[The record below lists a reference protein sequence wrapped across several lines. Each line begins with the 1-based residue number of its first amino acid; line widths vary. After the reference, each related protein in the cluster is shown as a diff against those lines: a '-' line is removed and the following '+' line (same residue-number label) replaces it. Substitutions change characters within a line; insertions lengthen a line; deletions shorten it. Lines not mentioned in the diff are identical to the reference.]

1 MSEFADKYIAYLAS
15 VRRYS
20 QRTCDIYKDVLE
32 RFEKFTFDEEAGA
45 STSSATANAESEL
58 LAGRHEAA
66 VAAGAGQA
74 CGIAPAETASPRNG
88 GTEGGVYK
96 IVANEVRNYE
106 VHLLDGEKLRAR
118 TVNLHLSV
126 LSGYCRFLM
135 KEGVLRSNP
144 VRLTPRPKT
153 ARRLPS
159 VLREDAMESYFEATK
174 TWASPESLELLQ
186 SLGDGQAG
194 RKTANELYTR
204 RLYRLIVLLLYST
217 GMRRSELIGLNAAS
231 VDFGRKVIK
240 VRGKG
245 DKMREIPMIDGLS
258 KEISLYLHA
267 VDTMAGSARTGE
279 SPLLQTLKGER
290 LYPVFVDRVIKEE
303 LGQVEGI
310 SGKKSPHVL
319 RHTLATE
326 LLDDGTD
333 LNSIKELLGHSSLAA
348 TQVYTHNSI
357 EKLKNVYNHAHPRAK
372 NGGNYGDKD

>member
-1 MSEFADKYIAYLAS
+1 MSELADKYIAYLTS

-20 QRTCDIYKDVLE
+20 QRTCTIYKDVLA
-32 RFEKFTFDEEAGA
+32 RFEKYTFG
-45 STSSATANAESEL
+45 ESEL
-58 LAGRHEAA
+58 LAGRHQAA

-88 GTEGGVYK
+88 GTEGGVSLD
-96 IVANEVRNYE
+96 ANAAYGNQITANAIRNYE
-106 VHLLDGEKLRAR
+106 VNLLDEEKLDAR

-135 KEGVLRSNP
+135 KEDVLDSNP

-153 ARRLPS
+153 GKRLPS
-159 VLREDAMESYFEATK
+159 VFREDAMESYFEATQA
-174 TWASPESLELLQ
+174 WASEENLELLQ
-186 SLGDGQAG
+186 SLGDGEAG

-204 RLYRLIVLLLYST
+204 RLSRLIVLMLYST
-217 GMRRSELIGLNAAS
+217 GMRRSELIGLNVGS
-231 VDFGRKVIK
+231 VDFGRKVVK

-245 DKMREIPMIDGLS
+245 DKMREIPLIDGLC

-267 VDTMAGSARTGE
+267 VDSMAGSARTGE

>member
-1 MSEFADKYIAYLAS
+1 MSVLTDKYIAYLTS

-20 QRTCDIYKDVLE
+20 RRTVEIYADALE
-32 RFEKFTFDEEAGA
+32 RFERYTFGPGGPGA
-45 STSSATANAESEL
+45 EPPAPQQSGAQSSALQVSAAQQSGAEPSAAQAYAESL
-58 LAGRHEAA
+58 NA
-66 VAAGAGQA
+66 
-74 CGIAPAETASPRNG
+74 TA
-88 GTEGGVYK
+88 
-96 IVANEVRNYE
+96 VRNYE
-106 VHLLDGEKLRAR
+106 VHLLDEEKLGAR

-135 KEGVLRSNP
+135 KEGVLSSNP

-153 ARRLPS
+153 RKRLPG
-159 VLREDAMESYFEATK
+159 VFREDALDSYFEQTRS
-174 TWASPESLELLQ
+174 WASEENLELLR
-186 SLGDGQAG
+186 SLGEGPAG

-204 RLYRLIVLLLYST
+204 RLHRLIVLLLYST
-217 GMRRSELIGLNAAS
+217 GMRRSELISLNVGS

-245 DKMREIPMIDGLS
+245 DKMREIPMVDGLIE
-258 KEISLYLHA
+258 EILLYLHA
-267 VDTMAGSARTGE
+267 VDTMAGSARTAE
-279 SPLLQTLKGER
+279 SPLLRTLKGER
-290 LYPVFVDRVIKEE
+290 LYPVFIDRVIKEE
-303 LGQVEGI
+303 LGAVEGI
-310 SGKKSPHVL
+310 SGRKSPHVL

-326 LLDDGTD
+326 LLDDGAD

>member
-1 MSEFADKYIAYLAS
+1 MSELADKYITYLS
-15 VRRYS
+15 TVRRYS
-20 QRTCDIYKDVLE
+20 QRTCTIYKDVLE
-32 RFEKFTFDEEAGA
+32 RFESYTFGGDAGT
-45 STSSATANAESEL
+45 STSSVATLDVSAVAEPVEASSETAYGNRITAN
-58 LAGRHEAA
+58 
-66 VAAGAGQA
+66 Q
-74 CGIAPAETASPRNG
+74 
-88 GTEGGVYK
+88 
-96 IVANEVRNYE
+96 VRNYE
-106 VHLLDGEKLRAR
+106 VHLLDDEKLGAR

-135 KEGVLRSNP
+135 KEGVLESNP

-153 ARRLPS
+153 QKRLPA
-159 VLREDAMESYFEATK
+159 VFREDAMERYFEATQA
-174 TWASPESLELLQ
+174 WASAENLDLLR
-186 SLGDGQAG
+186 SLGEGEAG
-194 RKTANELYTR
+194 RKTANELYLR
-204 RLYRLIVLLLYST
+204 RLYRLIVLMLYST
-217 GMRRSELIGLNAAS
+217 GMRRSELIALNVDS

-240 VRGKG
+240 VHGKG
-245 DKMREIPMIDGLS
+245 DKMREIPMIDGLC

-279 SPLLQTLKGER
+279 NPLLRTLKGER

>member
-1 MSEFADKYIAYLAS
+1 
-15 VRRYS
+15 
-20 QRTCDIYKDVLE
+20 
-32 RFEKFTFDEEAGA
+32 
-45 STSSATANAESEL
+45 
-58 LAGRHEAA
+58 
-66 VAAGAGQA
+66 
-74 CGIAPAETASPRNG
+74 
-88 GTEGGVYK
+88 
-96 IVANEVRNYE
+96 
-106 VHLLDGEKLRAR
+106 
-118 TVNLHLSV
+118 
-126 LSGYCRFLM
+126 
-135 KEGVLRSNP
+135 
-144 VRLTPRPKT
+144 
-153 ARRLPS
+153 
-159 VLREDAMESYFEATK
+159 
-174 TWASPESLELLQ
+174 
-186 SLGDGQAG
+186 
-194 RKTANELYTR
+194 
-204 RLYRLIVLLLYST
+204 
-217 GMRRSELIGLNAAS
+217 MRRSELIGLNVGS
-231 VDFGRKVIK
+231 VDFGRKVVK

-245 DKMREIPMIDGLS
+245 DKMREIPLIDGLC

-267 VDTMAGSARTGE
+267 VDSMAGSARTGE